1 MWRLQPP
8 HKKRRLSRTVS
19 LDLYNLDEEQHDA
32 RGESLAPA
40 VEEMEIQMDPEAL
53 LPPAPKIPSVITA
66 EYDEYLQALPLNIIF
81 QTRITNSQLT
91 TVMYPAALVGESV
104 RLYYPDHRSFNS
116 LVHDG
121 ILRRLGV
128 AQRDAIRTLKLVA
141 KKGGELLF
149 VSEFMCS
156 EEKWE
161 VALTE
166 LRKKGVGK
174 KGEGGPRNADSV
186 RLLVGLDCET
196 Y

>member
-1 MWRLQPP
+1 M
-8 HKKRRLSRTVS
+8 S

-32 RGESLAPA
+32 GGEHPAPT
-40 VEEMEIQMDPEAL
+40 VEETEMEIQMDPEAL

-81 QTRITNSQLT
+81 QTRITNSQLA

-116 LVHDG
+116 LLHDG

-149 VSEFMCS
+149 ASEFMCS
-156 EEKWE
+156 EEQWE

-174 KGEGGPRNADSV
+174 NSKGEGGLRNADSV